1 MSFSLTHNSIFYYTA
16 LLLQWTLLDMPVLS
30 NSVTRTFIR
39 TFNMLLISFSTQQNT
54 YFRAQVMLCGDVYS
68 NCLAP
73 PSGGSQQLVQNL
85 KTCEVPMDTM
95 AFAYDPRQAQSTICR
110 RLGSSMLRLLFSET
124 PGLHSQLLSN
134 LRELFHLNIL

>member
-1 MSFSLTHNSIFYYTA
+1 
-16 LLLQWTLLDMPVLS
+16 MPVLS
-30 NSVTRTFIR
+30 NSVTRTFMR

-54 YFRAQVMLCGDVYS
+54 YFRAQVMLCGDAYS

-85 KTCEVPMDTM
+85 KTWEVPMDTM
-95 AFAYDPRQAQSTICR
+95 AFAYDPRQAQSTVICR
-110 RLGSSMLRLLFSET
+110 RLGSSMLRLLFSEA

>member
-1 MSFSLTHNSIFYYTA
+1 
-16 LLLQWTLLDMPVLS
+16 MPVLS
-30 NSVTRTFIR
+30 NSVTRTFMR

-54 YFRAQVMLCGDVYS
+54 YFRAQVMLCGDAYS

-85 KTCEVPMDTM
+85 KTWEVPMDTM
-95 AFAYDPRQAQSTICR
+95 AFAYDPRQAQSTVICR
-110 RLGSSMLRLLFSET
+110 RLGSSMPRLLFSEA